1 LTYVGETGDRW
12 HKRQVGVAFRLCI
25 YCERNNGKVITKY
38 LFYDI
43 GTSPKVLFKSD
54 KYYNKKREKSDSRG
68 GK

>member
-1 LTYVGETGDRW
+1 LAQEASWRCVPFMYLLR
-12 HKRQVGVAFRLCI
+12 K
-25 YCERNNGKVITKY
+25 NNGKVITKY